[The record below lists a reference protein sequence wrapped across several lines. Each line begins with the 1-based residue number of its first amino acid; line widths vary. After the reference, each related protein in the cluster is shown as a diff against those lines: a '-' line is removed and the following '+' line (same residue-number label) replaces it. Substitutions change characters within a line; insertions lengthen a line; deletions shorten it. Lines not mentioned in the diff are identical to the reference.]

1 MQKRFFQ
8 NLTMSKKTSTNY
20 WLFQNNP
27 KKFRLREALQKEAL
41 QTFVVKSHQA
51 KIKKGDKVIIW
62 QTGNQA
68 GCYALATVT
77 SEVGEKEVGQ
87 QEIPFYEVKPKATK
101 RVLLNVD
108 YNLWNHPIT
117 KEYLPIIKSFDRF
130 YAGLSGTNYRAT
142 EDQFKQ
148 IVSLV
153 EQQDILAEPSVSYDP
168 QTSLNHP
175 LNLILYGAPGTGKT
189 YKIINYAL
197 SIIENRTLEELS
209 LEPRTELRKRF
220 NLYLE
225 EGWVQFVTFHPS
237 FAYED
242 FVEGI
247 KPYTDQGK
255 VLYEVE
261 DGVFKYISQMAKRHL
276 VEVLL
281 ELIPVKEINVDYDA
295 LFTAFLV
302 YLESDDFSSFNSRT
316 GKRML
321 LQKIERNGNLTLR
334 PENSFLSYAVTK
346 TKLKK
351 LYKNYA
357 SIDDIKHT
365 QNDIHLL
372 LGGVN
377 TRAYWAVFN
386 ELKNFEPIF
395 VQAMMEDQEEL
406 PLPESSANAVEFNNL
421 SDMARNKAGRFVLI
435 IDEIN
440 RGNIASIFGD
450 LITLIEA
457 DKREGNAEALKLLLP
472 YSKNYFCVP
481 PNLHIIGT
489 MNTADR
495 SVEALDSALRR
506 RFTFVEEKPQ
516 PQLLTQAPVA
526 GVDLKRMLTAI
537 NKRIALLLDKDHAIG
552 HAYFMEV
559 TNLAELKTVFTNK
572 ILPLLQEYFFG
583 DFGKIGLILGK
594 GFLREQKFSS
604 DVFADFD
611 YEYAHE
617 LTDNKVYQ
625 IRNVEELEAAAF
637 IRIYEKDYE

>member
-225 EGWVQFVTFHPS
+225 EAWVQFVTFHPS

-395 VQAMMEDQEEL
+395 VQALMEDQEEL

-495 SVEALDSALRR
+495 SVEALDAALRR

-516 PQLLTQAPVA
+516 PELLTQAPVA